1 MSIVNDLSASNR
13 KRDLLANNRNGFTF
27 AANITVLSFALILFH
42 VVDDSIKQFRYLCF
56 IALGLG
62 AFSSMFYM
70 FTIKEVRLTQE
81 ALEYDAKFRGVP
93 LDVSIKSNEKK
104 KEKAGKS
111 VGDWLRDPNFY
122 IHGAVYMMVRIAVN
136 VTMTMQPFYLT

>member
-27 AANITVLSFALILFH
+27 AANITVLSFALIMFH

-70 FTIKEVRLTQE
+70 FTIKEVRLT
-81 ALEYDAKFRGVP
+81 
-93 LDVSIKSNEKK
+93 
-104 KEKAGKS
+104 
-111 VGDWLRDPNFY
+111 
-122 IHGAVYMMVRIAVN
+122 
-136 VTMTMQPFYLT
+136 